1 MADSTRALSFALRYP
16 LHIDSEGKQMDI
28 MELGA
33 LGELVGAI
41 GVVATLAY
49 LSVQIRASTKATR
62 SQTLQEL
69 HRDHRDVYQTNPEIH
84 DALAKANAGEELTPY
99 EQLMVGQLVGRT
111 LRMYENQ
118 WYQHQ
123 IGALDDVLYRG
134 YSRHI
139 YISMS
144 QLAFA
149 AHWRR
154 ATEFYHPGF
163 VEHVNTMLC
172 DAPDWFDPPDSGEA
186 ELA

>member
-1 MADSTRALSFALRYP
+1 
-16 LHIDSEGKQMDI
+16 MDI

-33 LGELVGAI
+33 LGELLGAI

-69 HRDHRDVYQTNPEIH
+69 HRDHRDVYQTNPEVH
-84 DALAKANAGEELTPY
+84 TALIKANAGEKLTSY

-118 WYQHQ
+118 WYQNQ
-123 IGALDDVLYRG
+123 IGALDDALYQG

-144 QLAFA
+144 QLAFVT
-149 AHWRR
+149 HWRR
-154 ATEFYHPGF
+154 VTEFYHPGF
-163 VEHVNTMLC
+163 VEHVNTMLG
-172 DAPDWFDPPDSGEA
+172 DAPDWFDSP